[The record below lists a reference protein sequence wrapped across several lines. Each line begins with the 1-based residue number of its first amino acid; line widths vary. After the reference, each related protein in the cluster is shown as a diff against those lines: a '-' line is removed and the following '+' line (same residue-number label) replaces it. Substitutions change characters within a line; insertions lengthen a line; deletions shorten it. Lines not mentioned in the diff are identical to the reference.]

1 MTQAIDL
8 IIAPRGHDIG
18 NLVVRRLL
26 PYMKRRHVGPFV
38 FLDHFGPVDMPP
50 GPGMN
55 VRPHPHIGLATITYL
70 FDGEI
75 LHRDSLGF
83 VQPIRPGDVNWMVAG
98 KGIVHSERVRPEVQA
113 TGQTMH
119 GVQAWLALPQHLAE
133 IDPAFRHHPGNSLPE
148 WQQNGARLRLVAGK
162 AYGRIAPEEWFA
174 PMFYVDADLPAGASL
189 DMTDEYA
196 ERAICVASGA
206 IDIEGTRIESG
217 TLAVLHEGA
226 KVSLRAETDARIML
240 LGGAPLDG
248 DRLMW
253 WNFVAS
259 DKARMEQAKADG
271 RDGRFGKVPGEV
283 DFIPLPEN

>member
-1 MTQAIDL
+1 MSEAIDM

-26 PYMKRRHVGPFV
+26 PYMRRRHVGPFV

-70 FDGEI
+70 FEGEI

-83 VQPIRPGDVNWMVAG
+83 VQPIRPGEVNWMVAG
-98 KGIVHSERVRPEVQA
+98 RGIVHSERVRPEIQA

-119 GVQAWLALPQHLAE
+119 GVQAWLALPQPLAE
-133 IDPAFRHHPGNSLPE
+133 MEPSFRHHPGDSLPE
-148 WQQNGARLRLVAGK
+148 WQQTGARLRLIAGK
-162 AYGRIAPEEWFA
+162 AYGRTGPEEWVA
-174 PMFYVDADLPAGASL
+174 PMFYVDADMPAGSSL
-189 DMTDEYA
+189 DVTDDYA
-196 ERAICVASGA
+196 ERAVCVASGA
-206 IDIEGTRIESG
+206 VAIDGTRIEAG
-217 TLAVLHEGA
+217 TLAVLQEGA
-226 KVSLRAETDARIML
+226 KVRLQAASDARLML

-259 DKARMEQAKADG
+259 DKDRMEQAKADW
-271 RDGRFGKVPGEV
+271 REGRFGTVPGEV

>member
-1 MTQAIDL
+1 MSEAIEM

-70 FDGEI
+70 FEGEI

-98 KGIVHSERVRPEVQA
+98 RGIVHSERVRPEIQA

-119 GVQAWLALPQHLAE
+119 GVQAWLALPRHLAE
-133 IDPAFRHHPGNSLPE
+133 IDPAFRHHPGSTLPE

-162 AYGRIAPEEWFA
+162 AYGRTAPEEWVA
-174 PMFYVDADLPAGASL
+174 PMFYADADLPAGATHAV
-189 DMTDEYA
+189 TDEYA
-196 ERAICVASGA
+196 ERAVCVASGA
-206 IDIEGTRIESG
+206 VEINGTRVEAG
-217 TLAVLHEGA
+217 TLAVLGEGA
-226 KVSLRAETDARIML
+226 KVSLAAAEDARVML

-253 WNFVAS
+253 WNFVAA
-259 DKARMEQAKADG
+259 DKARLEQAKADW
-271 RDGRFGKVPGEV
+271 REGRFGQVPGEV